1 MMARL
6 SVLALLLAAP
16 VLAAPK
22 PKVVIDGPASVRA
35 LVNKILMKKYRPVPP
50 SKPVSN
56 EPTAN
61 EVTDITRKAGAKAL
75 VICRIEGK
83 LITVQVLDG
92 YDGSPLSSFRF
103 KAPPGKRKLK
113 ALPKGSD
120 KRVEEGLRSAR
131 GPQAKKAEP
140 PPEEVAAEEKQPE
153 KEKEPEKEPEK
164 EKEAQSPPPA
174 PPSKHERAEEKRR
187 AEREAREARE
197 EEEAR
202 VRKEKEEAEEPAD
215 ETASVAPKLRLG
227 VTARAFTRRF
237 FYRTDLFNKL
247 MRYDLPIGPAAG
259 AEIDFYPAAF
269 MSNGFASRIG
279 VLTSFDT
286 AFGIASVS
294 TNPNTMVQS
303 RYNTSALRFKLGVTV
318 RLNAGPL
325 ELSPI
330 LGYALQNYSITAPA
344 TAEPINVPAVS
355 YNALRLGGN
364 ARFAFLD
371 KLAVQLG
378 IAYQAPLS
386 TGEIGGPKYFPRLS
400 VQGMDAW
407 LSVSYAITKSFEAKV
422 GIDYTR
428 YGYKM
433 NPQPGD
439 PYVAGGALDDYKGMG
454 VVLSYML

>member
-1 MMARL
+1 MIARF

-50 SKPVSN
+50 GKPVSD

-103 KAPPGKRKLK
+103 KAPDGKRKLK

-140 PPEEVAAEEKQPE
+140 SPDELAADDKQPG
-153 KEKEPEKEPEK
+153 KEKEPEKEK
-164 EKEAQSPPPA
+164 EKEAQSPPP
-174 PPSKHERAEEKRR
+174 PPPTKRERAEEKRR

-202 VRKEKEEAEEPAD
+202 VRKEKEEPEQPAEETVA
-215 ETASVAPKLRLG
+215 APKLRLG

-237 FYRTDLFNKL
+237 FYRTDLFNQL
-247 MRYDLPIGPAAG
+247 MRYELPIGPAAG

-269 MSNGFASRIG
+269 ISNGFGSRIG

-294 TNPNTMVQS
+294 TNPTTMVQS

-318 RLNAGPL
+318 RFNVGPL

-355 YNALRLGGN
+355 YNAFRLGGN
-364 ARFAFLD
+364 ARFAFID
-371 KLAVQLG
+371 KMAVQLG
-378 IAYQAPLS
+378 IAYQQPLS

-407 LSVSYAITKSFEAKV
+407 LSVSYAITKNFEAKV